1 MNLVFIHEYV
11 LVILVTA
18 GFFVYKLKKQN
29 LFENENGFIFL
40 LNDACEFFCPHYHSV
55 KYQLSP
61 L

>member
-40 LNDACEFFCPHYHSV
+40 LNDACVIFLPALPFR
-55 KYQLSP
+55 
-61 L
+61 